1 MGLVAFYLRLYAF
14 VMHKSISLSYC
25 LKVYLESYENSVFF
39 LKTDDEY
46 RQFIEKYSAV
56 RTEFETKM
64 TDACKVIA
72 VNVFIC

>member
-1 MGLVAFYLRLYAF
+1 MLCTNLFPGQAV
-14 VMHKSISLSYC
+14 
-25 LKVYLESYENSVFF
+25 LKVYLESHESSVFL

-72 VNVFIC
+72 VNVFICLLLILKIFI